1 MSSILK
7 ALKKLETES
16 SDKNDIRSLPAL
28 RRKAKPAWHRVKGD
42 RIVYPGIIVLSLV
55 VFLAGGTWFL
65 FGRTSR
71 DISPKPAAT
80 PQTKPEKTVAAPVK
94 KTVPPDRGHTKKA
107 ARRTAEPKSMYA
119 KTLTGPD
126 KQTTL
131 PDAHRKEKS
140 DGPASKQPEPEERT
154 VSITEK
160 SPFMEKTLPDTEEEG
175 IESDASADFSDESAP
190 MAEPE
195 QDNAFFKS
203 YMKGYERAKPSDPF
217 ASLPVKDEDESG
229 LKLQAIAWSNDPD
242 RRIAVVNNRVVRE
255 GGSVEDAFVTHIG
268 ENAVGFRKGGEK
280 WQQIFRIK

>member
-16 SDKNDIRSLPAL
+16 PDKNDIRSLPAL
-28 RRKAKPAWHRVKGD
+28 RRKAKPSWHRVKGD
-42 RIVYPGIIVLSLV
+42 RVVYPGIIILSLV
-55 VFLAGGTWFL
+55 LFLAGGTWFL

-71 DISPKPAAT
+71 EISPKPAAT
-80 PQTKPEKTVAAPVK
+80 PETKPEKAIAAPEK
-94 KTVPPDRGHTKKA
+94 KTVPQDWLRKKRI
-107 ARRTAEPKSMYA
+107 ARQAV
-119 KTLTGPD
+119 
-126 KQTTL
+126 Q
-131 PDAHRKEKS
+131 
-140 DGPASKQPEPEERT
+140 QQEPEEIA
-154 VSITEK
+154 VSVLQK
-160 SPFMEKTLPDTEEEG
+160 SPFMEKTLPDTEEG
-175 IESDASADFSDESAP
+175 DIESGAAADFSDESAP

-195 QDNAFFKS
+195 QDNAFSKS
-203 YMKGYERAKPSDPF
+203 YMKGYERAEPSDPF

-229 LKLQAIAWSNDPD
+229 LKLQAIAWSEDPG